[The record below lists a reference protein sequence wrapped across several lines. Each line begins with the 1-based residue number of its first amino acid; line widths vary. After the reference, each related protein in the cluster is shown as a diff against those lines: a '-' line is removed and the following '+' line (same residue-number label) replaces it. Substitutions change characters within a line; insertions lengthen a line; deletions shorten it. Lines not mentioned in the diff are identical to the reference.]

1 MKKVLALVLAAVMA
15 LSLATVASAAIIID
29 EDTTTAPAGD
39 QPDTMLFDTATLEI
53 PLTPG
58 AGYEAGTDTDG
69 VGAGAFLTLEQ
80 TGAAPVNSGDP
91 DATYNEYAL
100 SASVSSS
107 KPDMIKATLVNDK
120 ATKGAIDK
128 GTVGYEEGRTLV
140 LKLDPADEFFTVEE
154 HKVEIKVIVT
164 QKLKAANSE
173 AVKTEIKFNV
183 LISNKAHGEDD
194 FWKNADDKVEGLNE
208 LSNPVIA
215 ADVFTG
221 IAKDKALTL
230 DYGKYTV
237 KFAKVAKQNTA
248 LYLKASTSVADGSKA
263 IASIGFKP
271 TRIKDAA
278 TITMPINADN
288 ENLYGETVYVYA
300 LVDGKPTGEAIAAEV
315 VNHNSVI
322 FTVPAGTTLGAFAAY
337 GDKAQGDAEKPA
349 IPETGANDIVNIA
362 IVFAVV
368 ALAAAG
374 FAAVKKASK

>member
-80 TGAAPVNSGDP
+80 TGAAPDVF
-91 DATYNEYAL
+91 NEYAL

-288 ENLYGETVYVYA
+288 QNLYGETVYVYA

-374 FAAVKKASK
+374 FVAVNKASK